1 MTPYQLVSLADMMR
15 LPIAKLIGAHTHIAD
30 FGRVTHDASID
41 RAGQRMQFPPTAYK
55 DLLRHAQDFCDSCK
69 EIGLDVTFKAGKS
82 FQELVTQIA
91 KPDGSGLIEPLDVGL
106 FGNYA
111 ALASGCLYHEADTKI
126 AMTIPTARGKYFEPK
141 IPLFG
146 QDVEDRFPEA
156 SEDIV
161 DAGRCLAF
169 GQGTAT
175 VMHSMRIL
183 EVGLKALAG
192 ALGIPYAPSWE
203 SYLKQISKSI
213 DAPHPTK
220 TRKWKKSEKFFRD
233 VSGDLM
239 TIKQAW
245 RNPTMH
251 VDRKYYPDE
260 AEVIFGAARTLMQTL
275 AEGLPAKKKT
285 GK

>member
-1 MTPYQLVSLADMMR
+1 MMR
-15 LPIAKLIGAHTHIAD
+15 LPIAKLIGAHTNISD
-30 FGRVTHDASID
+30 FARTTHDRSID
-41 RAGQRMQFPPTAYK
+41 RAGSNFEMPQASFQDA
-55 DLLRHAQDFCDSCK
+55 LRLAKDFCDAC
-69 EIGLDVTFKAGKS
+69 EDIGLAVSYRAGREYLNLLK
-82 FQELVTQIA
+82 QVKQ
-91 KPDGSGLIEPLDVGL
+91 PDGSGLIVANDVLL
-106 FGNYA
+106 FANHA
-111 ALASGCLYHEADTKI
+111 TAVSACLYHEADTKV
-126 AMTIPTARGKYFEPK
+126 AMTMPVERVKYFEPK
-141 IPLFG
+141 APLFG
-146 QDVEDRFPEA
+146 LAVQDRFQEA

-175 VMHSMRIL
+175 VMHLMRVT
-183 EVGLKALAG
+183 EVGLKALAA
-192 ALGIPYAPSWE
+192 ALGIPYASSWE
-203 SYLKQISKSI
+203 QYLKQIQKQI

-220 TRKWKKSEKFFRD
+220 TKKWKKSEKFFRD

-251 VDRKYYPDE
+251 VDRKFYPDE
-260 AEVIFGAARTLMQTL
+260 AEVIFGATRTLMQTL